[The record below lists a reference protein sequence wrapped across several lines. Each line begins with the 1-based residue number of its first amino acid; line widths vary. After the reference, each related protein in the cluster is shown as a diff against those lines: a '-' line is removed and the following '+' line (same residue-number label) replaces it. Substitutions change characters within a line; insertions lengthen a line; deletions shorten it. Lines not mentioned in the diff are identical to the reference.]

1 MLTEE
6 QLEEIVFDLGAARK
20 GELNENISDEDIME
34 AVDVLNNIC
43 YTLDEYFQN
52 ENDVEPSDVVI
63 ECLNSLFDGGLTEDT
78 SDQDIAEAVESLYS
92 VANIINEFFTQE

>member
-1 MLTEE
+1 
-6 QLEEIVFDLGAARK
+6 
-20 GELNENISDEDIME
+20 ME

-52 ENDVEPSDVVI
+52 ENDVEPNDVVV

-92 VANIINEFFTQE
+92 VANIINEFFTQETE